1 MFQSNH
7 SLKIKS
13 TSDTLG
19 TRDLPTERWAR
30 SDCAHS
36 RQRSVYIEMALV
48 PPWSFYDAIQSGP
61 ELLPILSSIHC
72 WKRNRFG
79 TWGKGQF
86 TYPQVTDWRWVHIK
100 RLMNEP
106 RIRAQN
112 LGKEPP
118 SAILDI
124 PRFQNQT
131 GIDTNLHSYKLQSQA
146 VSTSLTHV
154 PLVVTLIPL
163 PAWWSRQFTLSEALR
178 RTPRNSQKFHSK
190 VTHYLITSSPRLETL
205 HNVSSFFS
213 LPTR

>member
-1 MFQSNH
+1 MVNKHTNNHSLSVFQSNH

-100 RLMNEP
+100 RLMSEP

-112 LGKEPP
+112 LGRKPP

-124 PRFQNQT
+124 PRIQNQT
-131 GIDTNLHSYKLQSQA
+131 GIDPNTPPIQPSTPGWNTPLTLASLA
-146 VSTSLTHV
+146 VTV
-154 PLVVTLIPL
+154 IPL
-163 PAWWSRQFTLSEALR
+163 LAW
-178 RTPRNSQKFHSK
+178 
-190 VTHYLITSSPRLETL
+190 
-205 HNVSSFFS
+205 
-213 LPTR
+213 